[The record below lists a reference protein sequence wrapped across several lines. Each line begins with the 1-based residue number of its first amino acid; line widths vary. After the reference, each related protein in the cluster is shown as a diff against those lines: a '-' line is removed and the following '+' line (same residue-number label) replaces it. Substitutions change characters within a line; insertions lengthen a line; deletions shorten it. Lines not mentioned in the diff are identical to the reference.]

1 MIEFAYYLLKICI
14 CSGIFFLYYLIA
26 LRNKQFHQWNRFY
39 LLIAVV
45 LSLTVPLLQ
54 FTIWHRAAEQPNQ
67 AIELLK
73 VVASANSY
81 LDEVTITAHRP
92 SSGAEWLL
100 TGYFI
105 ISATLLF
112 VLAVSLVKILYIIKT
127 HAVNFISHVKFINI
141 NV

>member
-54 FTIWHRAAEQPNQ
+54 FTIWHRSAEQPNQ
-67 AIELLK
+67 AIELLR
-73 VVASANSY
+73 VFGSANNY
-81 LDEVTITAHRP
+81 LDEVTITAH
-92 SSGAEWLL
+92 SSRSGTEWLMIAYASVSTIL
-100 TGYFI
+100 LVILG
-105 ISATLLF
+105 IS
-112 VLAVSLVKILYIIKT
+112 
-127 HAVNFISHVKFINI
+127 
-141 NV
+141 